1 MPYFRHPKTQNE
13 RKQDQALV
21 SDESELGA
29 RVKGRIRS
37 GAGGGSLPSER
48 DDKVAAS
55 KKDKYRGKKKD
66 SAVRKAK
73 SAKRRTSSPR

>member
-21 SDESELGA
+21 SDASELSV

-37 GAGGGSLPSER
+37 GPGGGSLPSER

-55 KKDKYRGKKKD
+55 KKDKYRGKKKNN
-66 SAVRKAK
+66 AARKSK
-73 SAKRRTSSPR
+73 SANVDVA